1 MKAAFKFEAEVR
13 ETLGRGAA
21 RELRRTGRV
30 PAVLYSNTVKPI
42 SFSVAQNEFSREYH
56 KGAIRSKL
64 VELKI
69 GKDTHYALAREIQTH
84 PVSDVVEH
92 VDFLQVDKNSS
103 VAVAVP
109 VKVVGAEKSIGVKR
123 GGAINVVR
131 HTVKLICTPENIP
144 LVINVD
150 VSKAEIG
157 DSIHISEVALPENVR
172 PAIDDRDFT
181 MVTIAGRLKKEEDAE
196 AAEAIETEVTAQG
209 DEAAED
215 AA

>member
-1 MKAAFKFEAEVR
+1 M
-13 ETLGRGAA
+13 
-21 RELRRTGRV
+21 
-30 PAVLYSNTVKPI
+30 
-42 SFSVAQNEFSREYH
+42 
-56 KGAIRSKL
+56 
-64 VELKI
+64 
-69 GKDTHYALAREIQTH
+69 
-84 PVSDVVEH
+84 
-92 VDFLQVDKNSS
+92 
-103 VAVAVP
+103 
-109 VKVVGAEKSIGVKR
+109 VGAEKSIGVKR